1 MMVGLKI
8 IKRLLW
14 DFWVVFFNIFEDIQ
28 SNQKVMKRLPLF
40 HQNGFMELSP
50 VENNELT
57 KLRGIFNEHLD
68 KGHHDTSGQ
77 LKGRVFSHG
86 LLDERLLPIIERFKS
101 VASGYLNSDNPNLEL
116 TYFQRSIPEKKV
128 ENIPGGEFHID
139 DTKANIKFFVY
150 LTDVTDDHGPFSA
163 VPGTQKWREPSRI
176 FRAFW
181 YALSKS
187 RSSMY
192 ASKSKGAALS
202 QRAKVFTG
210 AAGTCFA
217 VDTTAWHTAS
227 KLKTG
232 SREVF
237 VASFNRR

>member
-1 MMVGLKI
+1 MDLLKI

-14 DFWVVFFNIFEDIQ
+14 DFWVVFFNIFDDMR
-28 SNQKVMKRLPLF
+28 SNHKVKKRLPLF
-40 HQNGFMELSP
+40 YQRGFMELSAI
-50 VENNELT
+50 ENFELT
-57 KLRGIFNEHLD
+57 TLKKIFEEHMN
-68 KGHHDTSGQ
+68 KGHYDTSGQ

-86 LLDERLLPIIERFKS
+86 LLDDRLSPIIQRFKN
-101 VASGYLNSDNPNLEL
+101 VASDYLNSDNPALEL
-116 TYFQRSIPEKKV
+116 TYFQRSIPERNT

-150 LTDVTDDHGPFSA
+150 LSDVTDDHGPFAA
-163 VPGTQKWREPSRI
+163 VPGTHKWREPSRI
-176 FRAFW
+176 LRAFW
-181 YALSKS
+181 HALSKS

-192 ASKSKGAALS
+192 ASNSKGAALL

-210 AAGTCFA
+210 ASGTCFV

>member
-1 MMVGLKI
+1 MIGLKI
-8 IKRLLW
+8 IKRLVW
-14 DFWVVFFNIFEDIQ
+14 DFWIVFFNIFEDIIG
-28 SNQKVMKRLPLF
+28 NQKVIERLPVF
-40 HQNGFMELSP
+40 HKNGFMELSF
-50 VENNELT
+50 VESNELT
-57 KLRGIFNEHLD
+57 ELRKIFNEHLD
-68 KGHHDTSGQ
+68 KDHHDTSGQ

-86 LLDERLLPIIERFKS
+86 LLDDRLLPIIERFKI
-101 VASGYLNSDNPNLEL
+101 VASAYLNSDNPNLEL
-116 TYFQRSIPEKKV
+116 TYFQRSVPETNV

-139 DTKANIKFFVY
+139 DTKANIKFFIY
-150 LTDVTDDHGPFSA
+150 LTDVTNDHGPFSA
-163 VPGTQKWREPSRI
+163 VPGTHQWREPSRI

-192 ASKSKGAALS
+192 ASKSKGLGLL
-202 QRAKVFTG
+202 QRAKAFTG
-210 AAGTCFA
+210 AAGTCFV

-227 KLKTG
+227 KLNTG